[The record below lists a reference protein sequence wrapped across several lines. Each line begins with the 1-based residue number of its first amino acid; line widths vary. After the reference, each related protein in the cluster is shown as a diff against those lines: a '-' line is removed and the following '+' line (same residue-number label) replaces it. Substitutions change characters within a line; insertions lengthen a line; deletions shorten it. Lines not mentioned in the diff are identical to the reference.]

1 MASTLVMVFAALLAF
16 ASVARAEV
24 TAAQLNVVD
33 GEVLPTG
40 QRITPTAAPGAEFSR
55 LNPNL
60 ADLPNFEAGQAVEL
74 AISPDGTTL
83 LVLTSGYNRNF
94 GKDGLPIANQSNE
107 YVFIFDISDGHPK
120 QRQVLTVANSFN
132 GIAWNPSGREFYVS
146 GGSDDS
152 VHIFTRRNGLFAES
166 TELKLGH
173 SAGIGLVVKPVAAGL
188 AVSPSGTQ
196 LLVANY
202 ENDSVSLIDLAR
214 YAVIAELDLRPGRID
229 PGRRLELRRPHFRHQ
244 PARSRGRCPRRRRR
258 HAFGCKADQDG
269 RSAEQDDR
277 RSREDPPLRRL
288 RQ

>member
-107 YVFIFDISDGHPK
+107 YVFIFDISDGHPEAA
-120 QRQVLTVANSFN
+120 TGA
-132 GIAWNPSGREFYVS
+132 
-146 GGSDDS
+146 D
-152 VHIFTRRNGLFAES
+152 RR
-166 TELKLGH
+166 
-173 SAGIGLVVKPVAAGL
+173 
-188 AVSPSGTQ
+188 Q
-196 LLVANY
+196 LL
-202 ENDSVSLIDLAR
+202 
-214 YAVIAELDLRPGRID
+214 
-229 PGRRLELRRPHFRHQ
+229 
-244 PARSRGRCPRRRRR
+244 
-258 HAFGCKADQDG
+258 
-269 RSAEQDDR
+269 
-277 RSREDPPLRRL
+277 
-288 RQ
+288 